1 MTVRLLDLP
10 AWAVGALVVLIGVSL
25 IARIALAWVDIRLKS
40 TERSLRALDLAERW
54 ETIRQAI
61 GRL

>member
-10 AWAVGALVVLIGVSL
+10 AWAVGALVVLIGMSL
-25 IARIALAWVDIRLKS
+25 ISRIALAWVDIRLKS

-54 ETIRQAI
+54 EKVLQAI